1 MSLRLE
7 VRPFR
12 LPLRRP
18 LGTAHGS
25 RLAVEGLRLLLRDA
39 SGCFGLGEVTPL
51 PDFGTETLEAA
62 SEALRSL
69 RLGPAPQTLDA
80 LPGAFTLPAHLPASR
95 AGVEMAFLDFL
106 ARRQGVALG
115 RLLGASAVRRVDV
128 NALLSEE
135 APREASLEARAA
147 VGAGFRT
154 LKLKVGTKPASLE
167 TERLRAVRE
176 AVGPAI
182 RLRVDANGAWTE
194 AEAEARLRLLVPL
207 GLEYVEQ
214 PTRPTDIAGLRRL
227 RALVRVAA
235 DESLGAEG
243 AFAALLD
250 WAEGPA
256 ADVLV
261 LKLPALG
268 GVLAAQQ
275 LSARARARGVAT
287 VVTSAMDGA
296 VGRAAAAHLAL
307 ALGGGLA
314 HGLSTG
320 LLLLEDPGAHP
331 VVEGALLLG
340 DVPGLGIAPEALGW

>member
-1 MSLRLE
+1 MSLRLQ

-18 LGTAHGS
+18 LATAHGP
-25 RLAVEGLRLLLRDA
+25 RLAVEGLCLLLQDA

-69 RLGPAPQTLDA
+69 RLGPAPQTLET
-80 LPGAFTLPAHLPASR
+80 LPGAFSLSGRMPATR
-95 AGVEMAFLDFL
+95 AGVEMALLDFL
-106 ARRQGVALG
+106 ARRKGVALG
-115 RLLGASAVRRVDV
+115 RLLGASSLRPVDV

-147 VGAGFRT
+147 VAAGFRT

-176 AVGPAI
+176 AVGTSV
-182 RLRVDANGAWTE
+182 RLRADANGAWTE
-194 AEAEARLRLLVPL
+194 AEAEARLRPLVPL

-227 RALVRVAA
+227 RAHLRVAA
-235 DESLGAEG
+235 DESLGTEG

-250 WAEGPA
+250 GPEGPA

-261 LKLPALG
+261 LKLPVLG

-296 VGRAAAAHLAL
+296 VGRAAGAHLAL
-307 ALGGGLA
+307 ALGEGLA

-320 LLLLEDPGAHP
+320 LLLLEDPGAYP
-331 VVEGALLLG
+331 LVQGALLLS
-340 DVPGLGIAPEALGW
+340 DAPGLGIAPEALGW